1 MSGRMMTRKRRRLQW
16 LGRPRWCTSRGQGY
30 INQVGMQQGQ
40 GDSEIPSP
48 MYTLHRGSCSY
59 PLWTAEAVIDINT
72 PHQKKKTPLSTEKHP
87 TSLPINA
94 PLPSARI
101 RPETQHLPTHETRC
115 GTGSTAG
122 HLHPAPP
129 TWRLMR
135 QNSRRLAHR
144 GGGPSPRRPS
154 ADRAVPCSERL
165 RVKPTELSVRWMGR
179 RCCLRKFDLILG
191 SLINGRF
198 FVCLSAL
205 LMGVRCHLIEVSKLK
220 YRRLEQ
226 VRSRE
231 FAGTGQSCHSCGGI
245 ISISQSPVPS
255 PASVT
260 SFLPALTSVIIV
272 QVVHPVLLLLCPTSV
287 VSGRPPPHYR
297 DAMSPEN
304 VKHECKT
311 K

>member
-1 MSGRMMTRKRRRLQW
+1 MVYISRPRIHKSDRHAAGARRLGNT
-16 LGRPRWCTSRGQGY
+16 LSHVHIASGFLFISSVDSRGR
-30 INQVGMQQGQ
+30 
-40 GDSEIPSP
+40 
-48 MYTLHRGSCSY
+48 HRHQY
-59 PLWTAEAVIDINT
+59 PPPKE
-72 PHQKKKTPLSTEKHP
+72 KTPLSTEKYP

-94 PLPSARI
+94 PVSSARI
-101 RPETQHLPTHETRC
+101 RPETQHLP
-115 GTGSTAG
+115 G

-129 TWRLMR
+129 TWCLMR
-135 QNSRRLAHR
+135 QNSRPLAHR

-179 RCCLRKFDLILG
+179 RCCSRKFDLILG

-260 SFLPALTSVIIV
+260 SFLPVLTSVIIV

-304 VKHECKT
+304 VKHERKR